1 MGLSLPC
8 SVCVWGGGGGSGG
21 EWGGRC
27 VPCVCERVC
36 VCVGV
41 CGWVGVGVRVHVCDC
56 AHTTTLSC
64 GSCKSCIYIER
75 DL

>member
-8 SVCVWGGGGGSGG
+8 SVCVCGGG

-27 VPCVCERVC
+27 VRACVCERVC
-36 VCVGV
+36 VWVGG
-41 CGWVGVGVRVHVCDC
+41 CGWVGVCVRVHVCDC